1 MAKANVHGF
10 IDEIENI
17 CECSICCNAYDDD
30 GLIPR
35 VLPCQHTF
43 CTNCLSKQCRRQR
56 IKCPLCN
63 QEHYIKNGNTNTIPK
78 DYTRRDL
85 KELLDKYSGHLC
97 KECKNNLYVQYLCK
111 TCNVKM
117 CHTCYGQRKVG
128 RCSKHDID
136 VIPTSQDLL
145 SVDTPSGNICY
156 LTGHEK
162 NELKYFC
169 CEKSCCIAV
178 CANCVVESHKEHT
191 YKPVADEYEERK
203 KLMLRFFEATKN
215 KITNAKRF
223 LDTIRQNRALV
234 TKSDKDG
241 RMRLM
246 KQVERGKKYIIGFQ
260 EETEKYAEE
269 KLQKC
274 VKMLERRE
282 EQLQSYIENSTEC
295 CAISEE
301 ALLGENMVSF
311 LSVEKTLTEKL
322 KSFEQSDVDK
332 PLESMPPTS
341 DFELKEPTQ
350 ELESRI
356 DCMTRKSCGTLE
368 KLSFIKG
375 DFKCTCI
382 GSSVYV
388 SLS

>member
-1 MAKANVHGF
+1 
-10 IDEIENI
+10 
-17 CECSICCNAYDDD
+17 
-30 GLIPR
+30 
-35 VLPCQHTF
+35 
-43 CTNCLSKQCRRQR
+43 
-56 IKCPLCN
+56 
-63 QEHYIKNGNTNTIPK
+63 
-78 DYTRRDL
+78 
-85 KELLDKYSGHLC
+85 
-97 KECKNNLYVQYLCK
+97 
-111 TCNVKM
+111 M

-128 RCSKHDID
+128 QCSKHD
-136 VIPTSQDLL
+136 LL
-145 SVDTPSGNICY
+145 SIDSPSGNICY

-169 CEKSCCIAV
+169 CEKSCCKAV

-203 KLMLRFFEATKN
+203 KLMLRFCEATKN

-223 LDTIRQNRALV
+223 LDTIRQKRALV
-234 TKSDKDG
+234 TKSDKDA
-241 RMRLM
+241 RIRLM
-246 KQVERGKKYIIGFQ
+246 KQVERGTKYIIGFQ
-260 EETEKYAEE
+260 EETEKDAEE

-301 ALLGENMVSF
+301 ALLGENMVAF

-356 DCMTRKSCGTLE
+356 DCMTRKSGGTLE
-368 KLSFIKG
+368 KLSFMKEVWKILRGKTTKTQERPSCLNVFISLLFSLFLYACLLLHFHPVPYSRIF
-375 DFKCTCI
+375 DIDHTYLAFRKSQSSQMCFSTDKRMVSNIPIENMRQTCGNTQTPYI
-382 GSSVYV
+382 FGGAFTNRSFIFGMGSKLCLMLMYLKSDIILRV
-388 SLS
+388 